1 MKRNLATAI
10 LSVAILV
17 VLTTNAPAPPPPPP
31 LPLIQRNVLSATKDF
46 RQFSVVQQAPELWI
60 HVRNEAEAA
69 LVKRN
74 MSWLSTLRFGGRSI
88 VVHPPLIVGDGP
100 AANQLRFFK
109 AVDRQTAAALQ
120 AAMLPLVPKLQLSD
134 QSGPFQGIT
143 WIAPGR
149 LEIWLAPNQTHFGP
163 VP

>member
-1 MKRNLATAI
+1 MTRTLVTAI
-10 LSVAILV
+10 LSAAIPV
-17 VLTTNAPAPPPPPP
+17 VLSTSASALPPAPFA
-31 LPLIQRNVLSATKDF
+31 LIQRNILSSTRDLH
-46 RQFSVVQQAPELWI
+46 QFSVVQRAPELWI